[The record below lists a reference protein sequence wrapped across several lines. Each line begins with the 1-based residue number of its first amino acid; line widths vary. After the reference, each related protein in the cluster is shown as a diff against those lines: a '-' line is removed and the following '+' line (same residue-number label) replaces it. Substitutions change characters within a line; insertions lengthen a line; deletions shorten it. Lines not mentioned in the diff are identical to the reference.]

1 MQSKVLAKIE
11 QIARWRVAGVKDSV
25 IAQKLGMSYGGL
37 VRILQ
42 TELYKKRET
51 EVRHFL
57 TGKMDQVLVEDRTSI
72 LKNELRDAVPDALK
86 FIIDQCR
93 QGSDMRARMAA
104 AKEVLDRDPSKTFS
118 KTGRAEDQ
126 SSNNPNGLP
135 EGVLSAAKKESQ
147 AATRIMDTPI
157 IPMKPGEA

>member
-37 VRILQ
+37 TRILQ
-42 TELYKKRET
+42 TELYKKREA
-51 EVRHFL
+51 EVRHML
-57 TGKMDQVLVEDRTSI
+57 TGKMDQVLVEDRTAI
-72 LKNELRDAVPDALK
+72 LKNELKDAVPDALR

-93 QGSDMRARMAA
+93 QGADMRARMAA
-104 AKEVLDRDPSKTFS
+104 AKEVLDRDPTKTFS
-118 KTGRAEDQ
+118 KTARAEGE
-126 SSNNPNGLP
+126 NPTSPSGLP
-135 EGVLSAAKKESQ
+135 EGVLSAAKRESQ
-147 AATRIMDTPI
+147 ATTQMLGSTI